1 MKPLEQL
8 INVEKGKLLHEL
20 FPDEM
25 PALLQ
30 HIKETCSL
38 IDTDKDT
45 IKARWENGLLTA
57 DFWFALSGNV
67 NRIIG
72 QYGAKLEKS
81 SRLFADQLFDG
92 YTAIYTVECIVRY
105 ASSKTANKKFMNAVA
120 MLFM

>member
-20 FPDEM
+20 FPGEV

-30 HIKETCSL
+30 YLKEMCSL
-38 IDTDKDT
+38 INTDKDT
-45 IKARWENGLLTA
+45 IQAHWTNGLLTA
-57 DFWFALSGNV
+57 DFWFNLSSNV
-67 NRIIG
+67 DLIIDK
-72 QYGAKLEKS
+72 YGTKLEKS

-92 YTAIYTVECIVRY
+92 YTAIYTIECIVKY
-105 ASSKTANKKFMNAVA
+105 AGSKPANKKFMNAVA